1 MEMGAGFPGQ
11 SISISRINTAGLL
24 RQETSLAMASS
35 RKSLKFENAS
45 ANIRRLF
52 GSCGGKGRQDV
63 LRAEGAAGL
72 LESDEDLD
80 AWMAHRKSTKEGVGK
95 KRWMAPPHAVGI
107 TCVGAGKR
115 WMVSTVS
122 RGSPTGVT
130 GKRDSE
136 YHLAPEPPWGNIPGG
151 ECSPAP
157 QEREKARRPSYS
169 PLRKIP

>member
-95 KRWMAPPHAVGI
+95 KKMD
-107 TCVGAGKR
+107 
-115 WMVSTVS
+115 
-122 RGSPTGVT
+122 GSPTRGGDNVRGGGQTLDGFNRVT
-130 GKRDSE
+130 GKPDRC
-136 YHLAPEPPWGNIPGG
+136 HG
-151 ECSPAP
+151 
-157 QEREKARRPSYS
+157 KAR
-169 PLRKIP
+169 